1 MNDFQII
8 SKLGE
13 GAYSTVYKVRRFQ
26 DNNIYAL
33 KKVKLLNL
41 SEKEKQNALNEV
53 RILASVKSQFVISY
67 KEAFFDEKDST
78 LCIIMEYADNGDL
91 YQKIVEHKKSAKFF
105 EEIDIWKIFIQLV
118 KGLKALHE
126 LNILHRDLKSANVFL
141 CTDGSAK
148 LGDLNVSKVARKG
161 LGYTQTGT
169 PYYASPEVWKDQPYD
184 NKSDIWSLG
193 CVLYEMITL
202 RPPFRAENMEG
213 LYAKVIKGHVNRI
226 PERFSQ
232 DLFTVV
238 KILLQVSPE
247 KRPSCEQI
255 LKSSIIRERIDYFK
269 EIEGINNDES
279 GDENNL
285 LKTIR
290 IPKNLLFLS
299 DKLPKPNY
307 KKVNV
312 NNKSAVNS
320 KNISN
325 SNFGSIQNNY
335 RSFNKE
341 KEKNKLENKLPPLKI
356 NYNSKKKKEFEKEKE
371 RILKRIE
378 EKESDSNKE
387 INIEDNNNNNNINNN
402 NNEEKKHSHRN
413 INSID
418 VNKKTIENNDE
429 NNNENNNNE
438 NNNENKENINN
449 YNQENIENNK
459 NNNNNEIYNN
469 NENNKDNESEG
480 PKIINIRSKR
490 NIFSPKDKPLN
501 INLNYMKKKKM
512 ESENLNNESN
522 ILNNNNNNE
531 IEVIK
536 NNLNERSKINSK
548 NQKMKEYKEK
558 IKNSYDYLQYN
569 NIYNKNKLKTDLPN
583 LEINSYLNKNN
594 NNIYY
599 NNSNSN
605 SLSRRSKNNNN
616 NNNDIY
622 KIYSPYMKLS
632 NNNSNQNIKMNK
644 YRYNNN
650 NNNRK
655 ENNYKY
661 NYNNYLNIEK
671 YYENIHKNNY
681 NYNYNNIYNNRLYN
695 NNNNNYYYNYN
706 RKRNIPEVKIIPK
719 RKLSPIKKNYNYY

>member
-356 NYNSKKKKEFEKEKE
+356 NYNMKKKKEFEKEKE

-387 INIEDNNNNNNINNN
+387 INIEDNNNINNN

-459 NNNNNEIYNN
+459 NNNNNNEIYNN

-616 NNNDIY
+616 NNEIY

>member
-387 INIEDNNNNNNINNN
+387 INIEDNNNINNN

-616 NNNDIY
+616 NNEIY

-644 YRYNNN
+644 YRYNNNN